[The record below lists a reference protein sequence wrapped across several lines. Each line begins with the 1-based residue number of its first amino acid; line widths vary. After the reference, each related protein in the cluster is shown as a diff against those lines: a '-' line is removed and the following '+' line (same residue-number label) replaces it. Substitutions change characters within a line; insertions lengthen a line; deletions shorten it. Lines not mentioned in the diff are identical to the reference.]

1 VAPNEPDA
9 GVALTPEQDLA
20 LAKLAI
26 GILTEKLDRA
36 NQRLARQSREFT
48 EGIAEEIRKAKSQA
62 WQACLLAHLELVAT
76 GDISVLD
83 DPYEVGESA

>member
-1 VAPNEPDA
+1 MAPNEPDA

-36 NQRLARQSREFT
+36 NQRLARQSQEL
-48 EGIAEEIRKAKSQA
+48 SQA
-62 WQACLLAHLELVAT
+62 WQACLLAHLELVAM

>member
-1 VAPNEPDA
+1 MT
-9 GVALTPEQDLA
+9 L
-20 LAKLAI
+20 
-26 GILTEKLDRA
+26 EKLTK
-36 NQRLARQSREFT
+36 RQLVILVRQLSDEVRVWRKLVGGASGGP

-62 WQACLLAHLELVAT
+62 WQACLLAHMELAAT